1 LWYYL
6 YKKVFELTEATIY
19 LKIVYKP
26 VKNRPVGC
34 FGFMR
39 IFFIGFGQAG
49 GKIVDMFIEQDRKI
63 GRDSFRAITVNTA
76 RTDLMGLKHIELKD
90 RILIGQTVVKGHGV
104 GTDNAAGA
112 KITIDESDSILSA
125 IDRRGTHD
133 VDAFMIVA
141 GLGGGTGS
149 GGTPVLVRQLK
160 KVYHEPVYVLGILP
174 APEEGR
180 LYSLNAARSLA
191 TLIKEADNTFIFDN
205 SAWKNEGESVKSA
218 FSRLNDEIVRRFG
231 VLFRAGEIGKAGV
244 GEMVVDSSEI
254 INTLRGGGISTVG
267 YAIAAV
273 NSTRGKRSVSGL
285 IGGLAGSLKKRE
297 ATEEVLLGE
306 DRTAKIISLVRRAM
320 LGRLTLPCDFSTAER
335 ALVLVAG
342 PPDELDRKGIEKAKS
357 WVEENIAGVEV
368 RGGDYPVNSNFV
380 ATVVLLSTI
389 GSAPRIRELLS
400 IARETKED
408 AARAQERQPL
418 TIDEDIE
425 PLFD

>member
-1 LWYYL
+1 M
-6 YKKVFELTEATIY
+6 K
-19 LKIVYKP
+19 
-26 VKNRPVGC
+26 
-34 FGFMR
+34 M
-39 IFFIGFGQAG
+39 FFIGFGQAG
-49 GKIVDMFIEQDRKI
+49 GKIVDMFLEQDRKI
-63 GRDSFRAITVNTA
+63 GRNSSRGIAVNTA
-76 RTDLMGLKHIELKD
+76 RTDLMGLKHIDMKD

-112 KITIDESDSILSA
+112 RITLDEIDSIVSG

-149 GGTPVLVRQLK
+149 GGTPVLARALK
-160 KVYHEPVYVLGILP
+160 KIYREPVYVLGILP

-180 LYSLNAARSLA
+180 LYSYNAARSLT

-205 SAWKNEGESVKSA
+205 SAWKNEGESIKSA

-231 VLFRAGEIGKAGV
+231 VLFRAGEVGSAGV

-254 INTLRGGGISTVG
+254 INTLRGGGITSVG
-267 YAIAAV
+267 YAITEV
-273 NSTRGKRSVSGL
+273 VTKKSKPSVSSL
-285 IGGLAGSLKKRE
+285 IGGIKGTLRKRE
-297 ATEEVLLGE
+297 ATEEGLLGE

-320 LGRLTLPCDFSTAER
+320 LGRLTLPCDYSTAER

-368 RGGDYPVNSNFV
+368 RGGDYPVNSSYV
-380 ATVVLLSTI
+380 AAVVVLATI
-389 GSAPRIRELLS
+389 ANAPRIRELMD
-400 IARETKED
+400 IARTTKED
-408 AARAQERQPL
+408 VAKSQERKPITL
-418 TIDEDIE
+418 DEEIE
-425 PLFD
+425 PLFE

>member
-1 LWYYL
+1 
-6 YKKVFELTEATIY
+6 
-19 LKIVYKP
+19 
-26 VKNRPVGC
+26 
-34 FGFMR
+34 MR

-63 GRDSFRAITVNTA
+63 GRNSFRAIAVNTA
-76 RTDLMGLKHIELKD
+76 RTDLMGLKFIDLKD
-90 RILIGQTVVKGHGV
+90 RLLIGQTVVKGHGV

-112 KITIDESDSILSA
+112 RITMEEADSIISA
-125 IDRRGTHD
+125 IDRMGTHD

-149 GGTPVLVRQLK
+149 GGAPVLVRHLK
-160 KVYHEPVYVLGILP
+160 KIYHEPVYVLGILP
-174 APEEGR
+174 APEEGK
-180 LYSLNAARSLA
+180 LYSFNAARSLT
-191 TLIKEADNTFIFDN
+191 TLIKEADTTFVFDN
-205 SAWKNEGESVKSA
+205 SAWKNEGESIKSA
-218 FSRLNDEIVRRFG
+218 FSRLNDEVVRRFG
-231 VLFRAGEIGKAGV
+231 VLFRAGEVGRAGI

-267 YAIAAV
+267 YAIAEV
-273 NSTRGKRSVSGL
+273 TTSRSKSPVSGI
-285 IGGLAGSLKKRE
+285 IGGIRSTFRKRE

-306 DRTAKIISLVRRAM
+306 DRTAKVISLVRRAM

-380 ATVVLLSTI
+380 AAVVLLSTI
-389 GSAPRIRELLS
+389 GNAPRIRELTS
-400 IARETKED
+400 IARETQDDVAK
-408 AARAQERQPL
+408 AQDRLPL
-418 TIDEDIE
+418 AIDEDIE
-425 PLFD
+425 PLFE

>member
-1 LWYYL
+1 
-6 YKKVFELTEATIY
+6 
-19 LKIVYKP
+19 
-26 VKNRPVGC
+26 
-34 FGFMR
+34 MR

-49 GKIVDMFIEQDRKI
+49 GKIVDMFVEQDRKI
-63 GRDSFRAITVNTA
+63 GRNSFRAIAVNTA
-76 RTDLMGLKHIELKD
+76 RTDLMGLKHIDLKD
-90 RILIGQTVVKGHGV
+90 RILIGQTMVKGHGV

-112 KITIDESDSILSA
+112 KITMDEADSILSA
-125 IDRRGTHD
+125 IDRKGTHD

-149 GGTPVLVRQLK
+149 GGTPVLVRQLR

-205 SAWKNEGESVKSA
+205 NAWKNEGESVKSA
-218 FSRLNDEIVRRFG
+218 YSRLNDEVVRRFG
-231 VLFRAGEIGKAGV
+231 VLFRAGEVGKAGV

-273 NSTRGKRSVSGL
+273 TGSRGKKGVSGL
-285 IGGLAGSLKKRE
+285 IGGIAGSLKKRE

-368 RGGDYPVNSNFV
+368 RGGDYPVNSSYV

-389 GSAPRIRELLS
+389 GSAPRIRELLA
-400 IARETKED
+400 IARETKEEV
-408 AARAQERQPL
+408 AKGQERQPL
-418 TIDEDIE
+418 KIDEDIE